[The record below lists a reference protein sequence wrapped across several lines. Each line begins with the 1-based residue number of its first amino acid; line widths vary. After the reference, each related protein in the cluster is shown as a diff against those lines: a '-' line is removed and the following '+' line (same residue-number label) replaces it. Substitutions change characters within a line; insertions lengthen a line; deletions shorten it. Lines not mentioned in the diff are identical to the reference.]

1 MTTLQKQLLETEF
14 DQLCLLLFNGR
25 SAAHFAYRFFQMD
38 LLNSFLTMKKSM
50 KVKAVGDD
58 WGRNDDYVLAKLTI
72 ALGWNDNNRI
82 MMSPLWQLIHKLES
96 DVDAPSK

>member
-1 MTTLQKQLLETEF
+1 
-14 DQLCLLLFNGR
+14 
-25 SAAHFAYRFFQMD
+25 
-38 LLNSFLTMKKSM
+38 MKKSM

-82 MMSPLWQLIHKLES
+82 MMSPLW
-96 DVDAPSK
+96 